1 MFKRT
6 TSTKHLAVSAI
17 AALSLLGTTAS
28 ARGGAQ
34 PPYENLLTAKQYVQ
48 SVSSRVQ
55 ALIYRIQ
62 GGGHGDGGAWG
73 EGQPEHG
80 GHGPRFPTGPRHL
93 VERSQLAE
101 HEEPLDE
108 GLEATEEGEVL
119 ENDHLANLALQV
131 MGQKLFDLG
140 QTIDQATMSYGTPGF
155 WGYWTAAC
163 AKSKALIVAN
173 QGAKVSASLPLQG
186 LATPADFEPND
197 FELNAVRQQLWCP

>member
-1 MFKRT
+1 LFKRT
-6 TSTKHLAVSAI
+6 KSTKHIAVSAV
-17 AALSLLGTTAS
+17 AALTMLSTTAS

-34 PPYENLLTAKQYVQ
+34 PPYENLATAKQYVQ

-55 ALIYRIQ
+55 SLIYRIQ
-62 GGGHGDGGAWG
+62 GGGHGDDGAWG
-73 EGQPEHG
+73 EGQPGHG
-80 GHGPRFPTGPRHL
+80 GHGPRFPIGRGHFAD
-93 VERSQLAE
+93 RSQLTDAE
-101 HEEPLDE
+101 EFEDDV
-108 GLEATEEGEVL
+108 EATEEGEVL

-155 WGYWTAAC
+155 WGYWTQAC

>member
-1 MFKRT
+1 LFKRT
-6 TSTKHLAVSAI
+6 KSTKHIAVSAV
-17 AALSLLGTTAS
+17 AALTMLSTTAS

-55 ALIYRIQ
+55 SLIYRIQ
-62 GGGHGDGGAWG
+62 GGGHGDDGAWG
-73 EGQPEHG
+73 EGQPGHG
-80 GHGPRFPTGPRHL
+80 GHGPRFPIGRGHFAD
-93 VERSQLAE
+93 RSQLTDAE
-101 HEEPLDE
+101 QFEDE
-108 GLEATEEGEVL
+108 
-119 ENDHLANLALQV
+119 V

-155 WGYWTAAC
+155 WGYWTQAC